1 MNGEGILFHNIN
13 NSNNKDRM
21 FNARRNMVIKLEQ
34 KGISSGSVLNAMM
47 AVPRDR
53 FVSEAFRYRAYDDTS
68 LPIGFG
74 QTISTPSVVASMVQ
88 SLKLTG
94 DESVLEIGSGSGYQA
109 AVLAELARSVTGME
123 RIPVLAERSK
133 TVLSELGYS
142 VDIVNSDNFNNVE
155 GIFDRIIVSAGVRIL
170 PEYLLAKLK
179 DGGILV
185 IPVEKNGT
193 NHQINRYVKKSSAD
207 YFVEVIGRATF
218 VPYIVDEQ
226 AV

>member
-1 MNGEGILFHNIN
+1 MNGEDILFH
-13 NSNNKDRM
+13 NKDRM

-47 AVPRDR
+47 TVPRDR
-53 FVSEAFRYRAYDDTS
+53 FVSEALCYRAYDDTS

-88 SLKLTG
+88 SLKLIG

-109 AVLAELARSVTGME
+109 AVISELAHNVTGME
-123 RIPVLAERSK
+123 RIPELAQRSK
-133 TVLSELGYS
+133 IVLYELGYN
-142 VDIVNSDNFNNVE
+142 VNIVNSDDFNSIDGV
-155 GIFDRIIVSAGVRIL
+155 FDRIIVSAGVRIL

-185 IPVEKNGT
+185 IPVDENGGK
-193 NHQINRYVKKSSAD
+193 HHINRFVKKNSTD
-207 YFVEVIGRATF
+207 YFEEVIGRATF
-218 VPYIVDEQ
+218 VPYIVNEKI
-226 AV
+226 V

>member
-1 MNGEGILFHNIN
+1 MSGEDTLFHNR
-13 NSNNKDRM
+13 DRM

-47 AVPRDR
+47 MVPRDR
-53 FVSEAFRYRAYDDTS
+53 FVSEALRYRAYDDTS

-109 AVLAELARSVTGME
+109 AVLAKLAKSVTGME
-123 RIPVLAERSK
+123 RIPELAERSSII
-133 TVLSELGYS
+133 LNELGYN
-142 VDIVNSDNFNNVE
+142 VDIVNSDNFNSID
-155 GIFDRIIVSAGVRIL
+155 GLFDRIIVSAGVRIL
-170 PEYLLAKLK
+170 PEYLLSKLK

-185 IPVEKNGT
+185 IPVDENGS
-193 NHQINRYVKKSSAD
+193 NHHINRYVKKSSTD
-207 YFVEVIGRATF
+207 YFEEIIGRATF
-218 VPYIVDEQ
+218 VPYIVDEKI
-226 AV
+226 V